1 MLKHRWWYFYFLDL
15 MIYHLSGLTL
25 RVSTASFQYLFPQ
38 SILLL
43 SFYFYHFSFPSNIQ
57 IPTPDA
63 FIVEWTLWSSTWF
76 VEWCKNIWNSKFIDF
91 KSLRFVAQKPYK
103 NSLFIYKN
111 LSQIIKKSESWERQT
126 KKRQICSSFYCYWPS
141 ALNPCSRNIIGNA
154 RFSRATGQNKFRG
167 WARKELRF
175 TLLILA
181 LSLCCPPESLWSTS
195 KWITFISNTSE
206 RVAVAKSIWSKI

>member
-1 MLKHRWWYFYFLDL
+1 MIFLLSWFDDL
-15 MIYHLSGLTL
+15 P
-25 RVSTASFQYLFPQ
+25 SFGSDITCFNSFL
-38 SILLL
+38 SILIPSIHPFI

-63 FIVEWTLWSSTWF
+63 FIVEWTLWSSTWL
-76 VEWCKNIWNSKFIDF
+76 VEWCKNIWNSKFIGS

-141 ALNPCSRNIIGNA
+141 SLNPCSRNIIGNA
-154 RFSRATGQNKFRG
+154 LFSRATGQNKFRG

-206 RVAVAKSIWSKI
+206 PVAVAKSIWSKI

>member
-43 SFYFYHFSFPSNIQ
+43 SFYFYHFSFPNNIQ

-76 VEWCKNIWNSKFIDF
+76 VEWCKNIWNSQFIGS

-111 LSQIIKKSESWERQT
+111 LSQIIKKSEYENDKQKSVKSVHRSIVTGRLLWIFVLETLSEMHGFQGQQV
-126 KKRQICSSFYCYWPS
+126 KINFGVEPGKSYD
-141 ALNPCSRNIIGNA
+141 LPCW
-154 RFSRATGQNKFRG
+154 F
-167 WARKELRF
+167 
-175 TLLILA
+175 
-181 LSLCCPPESLWSTS
+181 
-195 KWITFISNTSE
+195 
-206 RVAVAKSIWSKI
+206 